1 LAKEEK
7 KLSNALKSLDIP
19 EVLKSHAFMDKRAE
33 ELSVEDFINFTQEW
47 KAAKN

>member
-7 KLSNALKSLDIP
+7 TKQCTETSRYSRS
-19 EVLKSHAFMDKRAE
+19 LKSHAFMDKRAE

-47 KAAKN
+47 KTAKN